1 MTEQE
6 WLACDNVEVMLSSLG
21 GNASE
26 RKVRL
31 FAVACNRSVWHLLP
45 DDWCKDAVEIAERL
59 ADGNA
64 TEQERVIAHA
74 IGMELMGLG
83 DPPNEPL
90 AAALSTLE
98 KADKRFD
105 GPTPLFGGAFATASA
120 AAYALANAESGSGR
134 QHTLGS
140 PAWHASL
147 AQAEQQQRDLLRDIF
162 GPLPFRHITLHPSSL
177 SRKAANLAQEIY
189 DNREFDRLPSL
200 ADALEAD
207 GCDNAEILA
216 HCRGPGPHV
225 LGCWVVD
232 LILGE
237 T

>member
-45 DDWCKDAVEIAERL
+45 DDWCKDAVEFAERL

-74 IGMELMGLG
+74 IGMERMGLG
-83 DPPNEPL
+83 DHPNEPL

-98 KADKRFD
+98 KADQRFD
-105 GPTPLFGGAFATASA
+105 GPTPLFGGAFSTASA
-120 AAYALANAESGSGR
+120 AAYALANAES
-134 QHTLGS
+134 
-140 PAWHASL
+140 
-147 AQAEQQQRDLLRDIF
+147 
-162 GPLPFRHITLHPSSL
+162 
-177 SRKAANLAQEIY
+177 
-189 DNREFDRLPSL
+189 
-200 ADALEAD
+200 
-207 GCDNAEILA
+207 
-216 HCRGPGPHV
+216 
-225 LGCWVVD
+225 
-232 LILGE
+232 
-237 T
+237 